1 MPHTELLD
9 FGRLAELLGYDR
21 KTNTL
26 DFPGNPAGLPR
37 AVERAASAP
46 PGGAEGGQPL
56 RRPRGAPGGL
66 GRRSEGGRG
75 VGEARAK
82 EIREGLRR
90 LQEVD
95 IVDRYP

>member
-1 MPHTELLD
+1 MTRTD
-9 FGRLAELLGYDR
+9 AELESVD
-21 KTNTL
+21 
-26 DFPGNPAGLPR
+26 
-37 AVERAASAP
+37 
-46 PGGAEGGQPL
+46 
-56 RRPRGAPGGL
+56 
-66 GRRSEGGRG
+66 G